1 MRIFGIVVLSLL
13 ACVPVGGQQPAFTV
27 SGLLGYQR
35 GLGVEVLA
43 TAANFAQGFPF
54 SVRLRVGR
62 TSTDPG
68 DPAIARKVFINDAT
82 NGTPVEH
89 GHTWNGGLDILVP
102 RGRHSRL
109 WAGVRYT
116 HFLGNFKFVGGN
128 EDFDVRSAS
137 WGLAG
142 GADLTF
148 PMTPRMALLVSAGAE
163 VYSSGR
169 LQAHD
174 TSYSPDGQNVNPR
187 GGFTYQ
193 DADRAV
199 NQPRLRPTLMVGV
212 SRRLGR

>member
-1 MRIFGIVVLSLL
+1 MRSFCLVVLSLL
-13 ACVPVGGQQPAFTV
+13 ACVPVSGQQPDFSV
-27 SGLLGYQR
+27 GGLLGYQG

-43 TAANFAQGFPF
+43 TASNFAQGFPF
-54 SVRLRVGR
+54 SARLRVGR
-62 TSTDPG
+62 TATDPG
-68 DPAIARKVFINDAT
+68 DPATARRVFINDAT

-137 WGLAG
+137 WGFAG

-148 PMTPRMALLVSAGAE
+148 PMSPRMALVVSAGAE
-163 VYSSGR
+163 AYFSGR

-187 GGFTYQ
+187 EGFTYQ

-199 NQPRLRPTLMVGV
+199 NQPKLRPTLMVGV